1 MIKILQTGCVAV
13 LLLGSTA
20 LYAQTSNSVSNPAPA
35 SAPRSSEAN
44 SAVNKA
50 SEANSA
56 KPSEATTQNA
66 HVTFLLM
73 NDIYQMSDAKGAD
86 NKLRGGFARVAAVV
100 KAERAKGG
108 HVLLAH
114 GGDTLSPSL
123 MSAIDKGAHII
134 ALTNMIK
141 PDVFA
146 PGNHEFDEGTENFNT
161 RMKEATFPIYAANL
175 RNSDGS
181 ALPFVKNDS
190 ILDIDGVKIGLTGA
204 AFDKTTEV
212 TSATGVTFAPTVDT
226 MVGEGKKLRGEGA
239 DFVVDVLHA
248 QRGDSL
254 LLQSKRA
261 ADLILTGHTHDMYIG
276 YDEVSAIVESS
287 NDGKYVTAVDVDI
300 TVTTKDG
307 KRKTIWWPQFRV
319 IDTADVTPDPDV
331 AAKVADY
338 QKQLDAQMNVA
349 IGTTVNE
356 LDSRS
361 STVRTGEAAIGNLIA
376 DAMRATMKSDI
387 AIMNG
392 GGIRA
397 GKVYAAGSSLTRKD
411 ILAELPFG
419 NRLALVSI
427 TGANLK
433 AAIEHGI
440 EKLPESNGRFPQ
452 ISGFTVSYDVTKPAG
467 ERVTEIKVGDAPLDA
482 QKKYSLAINDFNAKG
497 GDGYTMFEQAQRV
510 SLDDDDAP
518 MLADSVMVY
527 VEKLGTVTIAADGR
541 MKAASTDI
549 KPAN

>member
-1 MIKILQTGCVAV
+1 
-13 LLLGSTA
+13 
-20 LYAQTSNSVSNPAPA
+20 
-35 SAPRSSEAN
+35 
-44 SAVNKA
+44 
-50 SEANSA
+50 
-56 KPSEATTQNA
+56 
-66 HVTFLLM
+66 M
-73 NDIYQMSDAKGAD
+73 NDIYQMNDAKGAD
-86 NKLRGGFARVAAVV
+86 GKLRGGFARVAAVV
-100 KAERAKGG
+100 KAERTKNA

-123 MSAIDKGAHII
+123 MSAIDHGAHIV

-141 PDVFA
+141 PDIFA
-146 PGNHEFDEGTENFNT
+146 PGNHEFDEGTENFTT
-161 RMKEATFPIYAANL
+161 RMTEATFPIYAANL
-175 RNSDGS
+175 RNGDGS
-181 ALPFVKNDS
+181 ALPFVKDDS
-190 ILDIDGVKIGLTGA
+190 ILDIDGVKIGITGA
-204 AFDKTTEV
+204 AFDKTLEV
-212 TSATGVTFAPTVDT
+212 TSATGVKFSPTVET
-226 MVGEGKKLRGEGA
+226 MIAEGKKLRNDGA

-254 LLQSKRA
+254 LLQAKRA
-261 ADLILTGHTHDMYIG
+261 ADLILTGHTHDMFVA

-287 NDGKYVTAVDVDI
+287 NDGKYVTAIDVDI
-300 TVTTKDG
+300 SVTTKDG
-307 KRKTIWWPQFRV
+307 KRKTVWWPQFRV

-338 QKQLDAQMNVA
+338 QKQLDAQMDVA
-349 IGTTVNE
+349 IGTTTNE

-397 GKVYAAGSSLTRKD
+397 GKVYAAGTSLSRKD
-411 ILAELPFG
+411 ILAEMPFG

-452 ISGFTVSYDVTKPAG
+452 ISGFTFSYDVSKPAG
-467 ERVTEIKVGDAPLDA
+467 ARVTEMKVGDAALDLT
-482 QKKYSLAINDFNAKG
+482 KNYTLAINDFNAKG
-497 GDGYTMFEQAQRV
+497 GDGYTMFESAQRV
-510 SLDDDDAP
+510 MLDDDDAP
-518 MLADSVMVY
+518 PLADAVMAY
-527 VEKLGTVTIAADGR
+527 VQKLGTVTIAADGR
-541 MKAASTDI
+541 MKASVEA